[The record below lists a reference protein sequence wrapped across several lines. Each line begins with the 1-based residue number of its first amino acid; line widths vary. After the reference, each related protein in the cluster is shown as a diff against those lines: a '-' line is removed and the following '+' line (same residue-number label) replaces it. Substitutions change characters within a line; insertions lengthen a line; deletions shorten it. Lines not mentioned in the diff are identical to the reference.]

1 MRNTAIIQSDL
12 GPAQLRVI
20 SSRAFAGREYASMR
34 HVYDCAQRVICG
46 SPTEHDIEVCT
57 EFWQHNVMRPAREH
71 HDLALE
77 LLTQALEEANWQM
90 IDDASTIAEMDEDR
104 QPVMQSAAAVA
115 RRLEKENKE
124 LRRRLNELMGTP
136 SDSSV

>member
-1 MRNTAIIQSDL
+1 MRNTAVTQSDL

-46 SPTEHDIEVCT
+46 SPTEHDLEVCT
-57 EFWQHNVMRPAREH
+57 EFWTHNVMKPAREF
-71 HDLALE
+71 HDTALE

-90 IDDASTIAEMDEDR
+90 IDDASTIAEMDDDR
-104 QPVMQSAAAVA
+104 QPMMQSAAVVA
-115 RRLEKENKE
+115 RRLEKENAE
-124 LRRRLNELMGTP
+124 LRRRLDDLMGAPTA
-136 SDSSV
+136 